1 MALGFL
7 AEHGHSKSEWKL
19 PNLIQSSNHFAI
31 LAFSIAH
38 IVTVLS
44 LDGSTLCG
52 GINDS
57 FKNLLLPTHF
67 TLSTLAKRIVES
79 WTQQYRIS
87 SKSRFTLNATCLVK
101 FNLSAN
107 GIICTQRKKL
117 FLKGFKS
124 LNALYKST
132 KKEMSFITSTFQ
144 LRINWLWLCENF
156 QFDFWIGMKNSVLN
170 AFCQTLSSAVWMR
183 DPCFLWHELCCCS
196 VPVRC
201 SFDCP

>member
-1 MALGFL
+1 M
-7 AEHGHSKSEWKL
+7 

-57 FKNLLLPTHF
+57 FKNLVLPTHF

-79 WTQQYRIS
+79 WTQHYRIS

-107 GIICTQRKKL
+107 GIICTQRKKKL
-117 FLKGFKS
+117 FKRFQIHECTLQVYQKGDVFYNVNLS
-124 LNALYKST
+124 I
-132 KKEMSFITSTFQ
+132 EDQ
-144 LRINWLWLCENF
+144 LTLTICESF
-156 QFDFWIGMKNSVLN
+156 QFEF
-170 AFCQTLSSAVWMR
+170 
-183 DPCFLWHELCCCS
+183 
-196 VPVRC
+196 
-201 SFDCP
+201 